1 MHVSFPFIIHL
12 AQIGQ
17 KEFEHSLLLHISH
30 TGEVGYPGG
39 VKKRKHL
46 TQFNSVMVF
55 SLDFA
60 AVSVTGTV
68 NPSTSFLQL

>member
-1 MHVSFPFIIHL
+1 MYLSFPSIIHL
-12 AQIGQ
+12 VHVGQ
-17 KEFEHSLLLHISH
+17 NEFEHSLLLHFSH
-30 TGEVGYPGG
+30 TGEVGDPGG

-55 SLDFA
+55 CLDFA

-68 NPSTSFLQL
+68 NPFTSFLQL